1 MDFDNL
7 VKKYNF
13 NTGDILLY
21 QHVNTYEGFSSYL
34 FNLIDSGIKYF
45 TKSKYTHVAMI
56 IKNPPWNDE
65 LKGLYILESNMETIP
80 DVEDNKLKCGVELI
94 PLEKALECKS
104 NIYYLR
110 KLHCRRN
117 YSFYNKLIDAH
128 SLVYNKSYDLI
139 ITDWLKAILK
149 INIGDVRRTNTFW
162 CSALVS
168 YLYCKL
174 GFVRKDIPW
183 TIISPKDLG
192 TENPKESLEFINCV
206 VDKEIKL
213 ETLIKK

>member
-1 MDFDNL
+1 
-7 VKKYNF
+7 
-13 NTGDILLY
+13 
-21 QHVNTYEGFSSYL
+21 
-34 FNLIDSGIKYF
+34 
-45 TKSKYTHVAMI
+45 
-56 IKNPPWNDE
+56 
-65 LKGLYILESNMETIP
+65 METIP

>member
-1 MDFDNL
+1 MTHFDIIIDL
-7 VKKYNF
+7 IFISEKY
-13 NTGDILLY
+13 
-21 QHVNTYEGFSSYL
+21 
-34 FNLIDSGIKYF
+34 
-45 TKSKYTHVAMI
+45 I
-56 IKNPPWNDE
+56 IRN
-65 LKGLYILESNMETIP
+65 
-80 DVEDNKLKCGVELI
+80 
-94 PLEKALECKS
+94 
-104 NIYYLR
+104 YLR

-117 YSFYNKLIDAH
+117 YSFYNKLIEAH

-213 ETLIKK
+213 ETLIKTNKTNETNETNKNKDLINKTT